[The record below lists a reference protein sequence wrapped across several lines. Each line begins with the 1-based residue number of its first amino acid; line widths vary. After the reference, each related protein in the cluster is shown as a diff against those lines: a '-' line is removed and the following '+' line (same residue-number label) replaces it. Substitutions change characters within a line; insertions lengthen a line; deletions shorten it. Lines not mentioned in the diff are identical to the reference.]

1 MNQLRAYLFKILEK
15 IASFF
20 GLLGVN
26 KRTPGA
32 LAVYGFF
39 YKLFWPYGK
48 IIEIQGSKMYVDV
61 AKEDTAMRRTLE
73 AYSINKVHEK
83 NTTDLFKNII
93 KNGDVVVDLGA
104 NIGYFTLLSARLVE
118 PKGRIFSFEPEP
130 KNYNYLKKNIELN
143 NYNHAQPFQKAVS
156 DKNGTTKLF
165 ICDYDTGHHTINKQD
180 GIQAYSRGRI
190 VKERSID
197 IETVALDNFLK
208 ERTNRVDV
216 IKMDV
221 EGAEMLALSG
231 MDRVLKDNKDIK
243 MIVEFFPLLIEKM
256 GSDPKEFIR
265 RLIQD
270 YGFSIYII
278 PEDYAALTSDMKK
291 LNSIQDVMSYRK
303 NEEDHI
309 NLFLQRE

>member
-1 MNQLRAYLFKILEK
+1 MNAKHFLFNCLEK
-15 IASFF
+15 LSYFLSSI
-20 GLLGVN
+20 GIN
-26 KRTPGA
+26 RKTPGIF
-32 LAVYGFF
+32 AVFNFF
-39 YKLFWPYGK
+39 HRAFWPYQK
-48 IIEIQGSKMYVDV
+48 IIEVQGSKMFMNPNENSYN
-61 AKEDTAMRRTLE
+61 MRRTLE
-73 AYSINKVHEK
+73 DYASNLVHEK
-83 NTTDLFKNII
+83 ATTDLFKKTV

-104 NIGYFTLLSARLVE
+104 NIGYFSLLASRLTGSQGKV
-118 PKGRIFSFEPEP
+118 FSFEPEP

-243 MIVEFFPLLIEKM
+243 MIAEFFPLLIEKM

>member
-1 MNQLRAYLFKILEK
+1 MNPNENSY
-15 IASFF
+15 
-20 GLLGVN
+20 N
-26 KRTPGA
+26 
-32 LAVYGFF
+32 
-39 YKLFWPYGK
+39 
-48 IIEIQGSKMYVDV
+48 
-61 AKEDTAMRRTLE
+61 MRRTLE
-73 AYSINKVHEK
+73 DYASNLVHEK
-83 NTTDLFKNII
+83 ATTDLFKKTV

-104 NIGYFTLLSARLVE
+104 NIGYFSLLASRLTGSQGKV
-118 PKGRIFSFEPEP
+118 FSFEPEP

-190 VKERSID
+190 AKERSID
-197 IETVALDNFLK
+197 IETVTLDNFLREK
-208 ERTNRVDV
+208 TNRINA

-278 PEDYAALTSDMKK
+278 PEDYAALTSEMKK

>member
-1 MNQLRAYLFKILEK
+1 MFNFFHRA
-15 IASFF
+15 
-20 GLLGVN
+20 
-26 KRTPGA
+26 
-32 LAVYGFF
+32 
-39 YKLFWPYGK
+39 FWPYQK
-48 IIEIQGSKMYVDV
+48 IIEVQGSKMFMNPNENSYN
-61 AKEDTAMRRTLE
+61 MRRTLE
-73 AYSINKVHEK
+73 DYASNLVHEK
-83 NTTDLFKNII
+83 ATTDLFKKTV

-104 NIGYFTLLSARLVE
+104 NIGYFSLLASRLTGSQGKV
-118 PKGRIFSFEPEP
+118 FSFEPEP